1 MKTKILIS
9 ASILAAVILAV
20 TANNASAQQT
30 LHQQHMG
37 IGKAKTETKP
47 GPYAGQQKR
56 QIKSL
61 SAKDV
66 DDLSNGRGWGLA
78 KAAELNGMPGPKH
91 VLEMQDKIS
100 LTAAQTTEINALFAA
115 MKAKA
120 VPLGKRLVELERGL
134 NTAFAAR
141 NIDDQRLCAMLD
153 KIGAVRAK
161 LRYVHLATHLKTPAV
176 MSNRQIDDYNRLR
189 GYGDAAATPKKH

>member
-1 MKTKILIS
+1 
-9 ASILAAVILAV
+9 
-20 TANNASAQQT
+20 
-30 LHQQHMG
+30 
-37 IGKAKTETKP
+37 
-47 GPYAGQQKR
+47 
-56 QIKSL
+56 
-61 SAKDV
+61 
-66 DDLSNGRGWGLA
+66 
-78 KAAELNGMPGPKH
+78 MPGPKH